1 MTGPRDEGR
10 YEAPL
15 ERLAGASSSARRA
28 RIAVAAVTVVVG
40 SAVGLAIV
48 SGEPASLRASPPPRG
63 AAVVGSRSPSA
74 SGSGRPAPAT
84 TRPSSN
90 RSEQLLDVPNR
101 SLDGVPHAVLVERSG
116 LDLQILGWTPG
127 AGLTTVTTIPAA
139 IAEPDSTNVIAV
151 PAPDSRRIMVLS
163 LGSSDDAGDHG
174 RLLTSSGGVLWEGDG
189 LTAVSGALWSDDGRM
204 VVTSGRP
211 RRWHVVTID
220 KAGVATDRIVHLPSE
235 VYLPMPIP
243 IGSLSLSGA
252 EPRTLPLG
260 FSADGQ
266 WIYGG
271 VVSPQLGIMIGEFR
285 VGTGNGQVETVMD
298 LRVGRPDG
306 LVPQPGTLGGRLVDP
321 LTGRIANW
329 HINSDT
335 SGGPPTVEVRGPDAG
350 FLFAVKDATPIG
362 SAWGDDG
369 GLYVLSADALLFP
382 DRTTL
387 TRFGP
392 DGTGGPPIL
401 ETGPIAGS
409 GLVSIRSGFAAVVS
423 VVNRPKQ
430 AAQLLLVDVHDPAR
444 ATAIALSPDQ
454 VASIIAIGL
463 VP

>member
-15 ERLAGASSSARRA
+15 ERLPGASSGARRA
-28 RIAVAAVTVVVG
+28 RIVAVAVTVVVG
-40 SAVGLAIV
+40 AAVGLAIV
-48 SGEPASLRASPPPRG
+48 SGGRASPPPARVVAVAG
-63 AAVVGSRSPSA
+63 SPHPEAAGSSA
-74 SGSGRPAPAT
+74 PAPPTA
-84 TRPSSN
+84 RPSSN

-101 SLDGVPHAVLVERSG
+101 TLDGAPRAVLIKRSD

-127 AGLTTVTTIPAA
+127 TELTTIRTIPAA
-139 IAEPDSTNVIAV
+139 IADADAGNVFPV
-151 PAPDSRRIMVLS
+151 LAPDGQRVMVLTLAS
-163 LGSSDDAGDHG
+163 SSSDAQGHG
-174 RLLTSSGGVLWEGDG
+174 RLLTSSGAVLWEGDG
-189 LTAVSGALWSDDGRM
+189 LTAVSGAIWAADGRM
-204 VVTSGRP
+204 VVTAGSP

-220 KAGVATDRIVHLPSE
+220 KAGGATDRIVRLPGE

-243 IGSLSLSGA
+243 IGSINLSGG
-252 EPRTLPLG
+252 EPRTVPLG
-260 FSADGQ
+260 FSADGH

-271 VVSPQLGIMIGEFR
+271 VVSPQLGLLSGEFR
-285 VGTGNGQVETVMD
+285 VGTRDSRVEAVMD

-329 HINSDT
+329 RVNSDT
-335 SGGPPTVEVRGPDAG
+335 TGGPPTVEVRGPDAG
-350 FLFAVKDATPIG
+350 FLFAVDDATPLG
-362 SAWGDDG
+362 SEWGDDG

-392 DGTGGPPIL
+392 DGSGGPPIL
-401 ETGPIAGS
+401 ETGPIAGA
-409 GLVSIRSGFAAVVS
+409 GLVGIRSGFAAVVS
-423 VVNRPKQ
+423 VVNRPKP

-444 ATAIALSPDQ
+444 TTAIALPADQ
-454 VASIIAIGL
+454 VASIVAVGL

>member
-15 ERLAGASSSARRA
+15 ERLSGASSSARRA
-28 RIAVAAVTVVVG
+28 RIAVAAVTIVIG
-40 SAVGLAIV
+40 SAIGLAIV
-48 SGEPASLRASPPPRG
+48 SGGPASLRSSPPPRG
-63 AAVVGSRSPSA
+63 VAVVGSPSPGA

-101 SLDGVPHAVLVERSG
+101 SLGGVPHVVLVERSG
-116 LDLQILGWTPG
+116 LDLQILGWAPG
-127 AGLTTVTTIPAA
+127 AGLMTVRTIPAA
-139 IAEPDSTNVIAV
+139 IAGPDANVIVV

-163 LGSSDDAGDHG
+163 LGSSEDVGDHG
-174 RLLTSSGGVLWEGDG
+174 RLLTSSGAVLWEGDG
-189 LTAVSGALWSDDGRM
+189 LTAVSGAVWSDDGRM
-204 VVTSGRP
+204 VVTSGRA

-243 IGSLSLSGA
+243 IGSLSLSGP

-285 VGTGNGQVETVMD
+285 VGTGNGHVETVMN

-350 FLFAVKDATPIG
+350 FLFSVKDSTPIG

-387 TRFGP
+387 TRFGS
-392 DGTGGPPIL
+392 DGSGGPPIL
-401 ETGPIAGS
+401 ETGPIAGAA
-409 GLVSIRSGFAAVVS
+409 LVSIRSGFAAVVT
-423 VVNRPKQ
+423 VVNRPRQ

-444 ATAIALSPDQ
+444 ATAVALTADQ
-454 VASIIAIGL
+454 VASILAVGL